1 MHEFRP
7 SVASRPNPLS
17 MNTSCGDS
25 LWGGRRDK
33 TWKWELRGGFWYLIM
48 GHLGAV
54 GMLGIVYSNCSTFLG
69 FVSQPLC
76 TVRVV
81 ARMKWYTQQGDTSQ
95 PCNSTHV
102 YLVAIFICAITP
114 QSLDMC
120 NEYQRGKHGQLYIP
134 LCAHF
139 S

>member
-48 GHLGAV
+48 GTLGSSRNAR
-54 GMLGIVYSNCSTFLG
+54 NCVLKLLNIPWLCFPASLYGACGGEGEMVHAARGYESTMQLDACLPRG
-69 FVSQPLC
+69 NIHMCYHSTVPLD
-76 TVRVV
+76 V
-81 ARMKWYTQQGDTSQ
+81 Q
-95 PCNSTHV
+95 
-102 YLVAIFICAITP
+102 
-114 QSLDMC
+114 
-120 NEYQRGKHGQLYIP
+120 
-134 LCAHF
+134 
-139 S
+139 